1 MSSQG
6 GDQQGA
12 GSSSWWGWGDT
23 ILQTVKKQ
31 SETIISIYKEDL
43 SEFTRTIKEDTM
55 SVVKEVVKQEEGAAG
70 SSTSASG
77 EKKRPNAGG
86 SAAATSSSG
95 LSNFFNFMDSLNDE
109 EEEEVLAKSRR
120 EKGVK
125 KLQKDINTYTQP
137 PADEE
142 DFKEWKAG
150 FNLEART
157 VEISQLLSANNK
169 LRAIHNELLPK
180 LTYSVFW
187 ERYYYR
193 LEKLLKDEERREK
206 ILMRAELD
214 NKLDDW
220 GGWED
225 DDEGEGEEGVEAATE
240 EAKKDVEEEEEEERE
255 AEQDADNDATNETDA
270 QGEEATAA
278 ETATEPAADEP
289 APVEVAAQHNA
300 AEKSSASAEE
310 VAPVEEEEAA
320 APQGEED
327 KNAAEGREVVAGDLP
342 TEDAAPEE
350 EEEENEDDDVLLD
363 VEDSELVP
371 TSPQVGEGDDDWD
384 AWE

>member
-43 SEFTRTIKEDTM
+43 SEFTRTIKEDTI

-70 SSTSASG
+70 SSTSASSD
-77 EKKRPNAGG
+77 KKRPNAGG

-95 LSNFFNFMDSLNDE
+95 LSNFFNFMDSLKDE

-225 DDEGEGEEGVEAATE
+225 DEGEGEEGVEAATD
-240 EAKKDVEEEEEEERE
+240 EAKKDVEEEEEEEERE
-255 AEQDADNDATNETDA
+255 AEQDADNDATNETEA

-289 APVEVAAQHNA
+289 TPVEDAEHNA
-300 AEKSSASAEE
+300 AEKSSAEE

-342 TEDAAPEE
+342 TGDAAPEE
-350 EEEENEDDDVLLD
+350 EEEENDDDDDVLLD

>member
-6 GDQQGA
+6 GDQQGGA

-43 SEFTRTIKEDTM
+43 SEFTRTIKEDTI
-55 SVVKEVVKQEEGAAG
+55 SVVKEVVKQEEGAVG
-70 SSTSASG
+70 SSTSASS

-86 SAAATSSSG
+86 TTGRAGISTSSSG
-95 LSNFFNFMDSLNDE
+95 LSNFFNFMDSLKDE

-240 EAKKDVEEEEEEERE
+240 EAKSVEEEEEEERE

-320 APQGEED
+320 APQ
-327 KNAAEGREVVAGDLP
+327 
-342 TEDAAPEE
+342 
-350 EEEENEDDDVLLD
+350 
-363 VEDSELVP
+363 EDSELVP